1 MTTPLPES
9 PRHDLGPGS
18 SMWEADIAEGRS
30 PAAVGKDKA
39 ETVEREWLPLVFEE
53 GVCRQK
59 LDLGERDVSSADKL
73 AVLGDMAAVPLASG
87 PVDGMAAAAL
97 PMD

>member
-9 PRHDLGPGS
+9 PRHVLGPGS
-18 SMWEADIAEGRS
+18 STWEVDIAGGRS
-30 PAAVGKDKA
+30 LAAVGKDKA
-39 ETVEREWLPLVFEE
+39 GMVEREWLPLVFEE

-73 AVLGDMAAVPLASG
+73 AVLGNMAAVPLASG
-87 PVDGMAAAAL
+87 PVDGMAVAAL

>member
-9 PRHDLGPGS
+9 LRHVLGPGS
-18 SMWEADIAEGRS
+18 STWEVDTAEGRS
-30 PAAVGKDKA
+30 LAGVGKDTV
-39 ETVEREWLPLVFEE
+39 EMVEREWLPLVFEE

-59 LDLGERDVSSADKL
+59 LDLGERDVLSADKR
-73 AVLGDMAAVPLASG
+73 AVLGHMAAVPLASE
-87 PVDGMAAAAL
+87 PVDGMAVAVL